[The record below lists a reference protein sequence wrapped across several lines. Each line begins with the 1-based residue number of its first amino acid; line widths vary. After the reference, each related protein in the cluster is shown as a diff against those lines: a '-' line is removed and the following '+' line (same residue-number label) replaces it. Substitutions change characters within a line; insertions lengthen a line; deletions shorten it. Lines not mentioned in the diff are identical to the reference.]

1 MAIREGRWDC
11 TSCGSTGVPGRH
23 VDCPG
28 CGRPRPEG
36 TRFYL
41 GDDAPVMADPERL
54 AEARAGA
61 DWACARCGGTSRAS
75 LTECGGCGAPRA
87 GATPAPPEPAPPG
100 PSGEPRA
107 PVAATPPFPA
117 DAADLPAAAAEAAS
131 TPPDAAD
138 AADTVSAPIGL
149 EAAIAALP
157 VAEVPPD
164 RGAAPPRP
172 PTWPLGLARA
182 RKRDYAVTLPL
193 ILLAVWVGIVQV
205 ARYREA
211 IRIHPAVVVDKEW
224 RRSLW
229 MERHDTV
236 EEAYWTLPESAVVV
250 RKEKQVHHT
259 ERVQTGYRESTRSV
273 PTTTTV
279 QDGYDEV
286 EAPVTERVQTGSASY
301 TCGQRDLGNGYF
313 EDVTCSR
320 PVYESRTATRTERRA
335 REREVTSYETVTDRV
350 PVYEDRPVYADWYVY
365 RVPRWHISDS
375 VVSTSRTAV
384 PAWPALPPRD
394 STRYR
399 LYDRKEWILVTVV
412 NGAGERVQIRVDSA
426 TWKRYRPGQ
435 RVAYR
440 VPDYLNV
447 DLLPADSLPECRSWH
462 GGRGEAP
469 PASVGC
475 SPRRSRA
482 R

>member
-11 TSCGSTGVPGRH
+11 TSCGSTGVLGRH

-41 GDDAPVMADPERL
+41 SDDAPVVVDPERL

-61 DWACARCGGTSRAS
+61 DWACARCGGTNRAS
-75 LTECGGCGAPRA
+75 LAECGGCGAPRE
-87 GATPAPPEPAPPG
+87 GAAPAPPEPASPV
-100 PSGEPRA
+100 PSAE
-107 PVAATPPFPA
+107 PVAATPAPPA
-117 DAADLPAAAAEAAS
+117 DAADLPAGA
-131 TPPDAAD
+131 TDA
-138 AADTVSAPIGL
+138 VSAPIGL

-157 VAEVPPD
+157 AAEVPPD

-182 RKRDYAVTLPL
+182 RKRDYAVTLPF

-205 ARYREA
+205 ARYRES
-211 IRIHPAVVVDKEW
+211 IRMHPAVVVDKEW

-229 MERHDTV
+229 MQRHDTV
-236 EEAYWTLPESAVVV
+236 EEAFWTVPESAVVV
-250 RKEKQVHHT
+250 RKEKQLHHH
-259 ERVQTGYRESTRSV
+259 ERVRTGYRESTRSV

-286 EAPVTERVQTGSASY
+286 ETPVTERVQTGSTSY
-301 TCGQRDLGNGYF
+301 TCGQKDLGNGYF

-335 REREVTSYETVTDRV
+335 REREVTSYETVTHQV

-365 RVPRWHISDS
+365 RVPRWRISDS
-375 VVSTSRTAV
+375 IVSASRTAV
-384 PAWPALPPRD
+384 PAWPALPARD

-399 LYDRKEWILVTVV
+399 LYDRKQWILVTVV
-412 NGAGERVQIRVDSA
+412 NGAGERVKIEVDSA
-426 TWKRYRPGQ
+426 TWKRFRPGQ

-440 VPDYLNV
+440 VPDFLRI

-462 GGRGEAP
+462 AGRGEAP
-469 PASVGC
+469 PASLGC
-475 SPRRSRA
+475 SPRRARA